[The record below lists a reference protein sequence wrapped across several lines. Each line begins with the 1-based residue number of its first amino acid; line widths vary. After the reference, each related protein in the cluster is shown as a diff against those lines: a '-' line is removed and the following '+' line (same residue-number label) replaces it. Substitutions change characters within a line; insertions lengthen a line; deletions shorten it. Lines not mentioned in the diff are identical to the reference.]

1 MRLEEIS
8 APGIFGDRSAL
19 GGELLIGEGR
29 RLPGVIDDDEGV
41 PADTTHY
48 TLSVTAEAYTADGPN
63 VRSLTNWTLM
73 LPQPVL
79 PVTFAL
85 DGDPSAGGTV
95 LTIPTTIFSNVT
107 VAANAV
113 RELPVLVL
121 YIKVNDGNG
130 NTDVD
135 RLAILYR
142 RGGG

>member
-1 MRLEEIS
+1 MRLEQIS

-29 RLPGVIDDDEGV
+29 RLPGVVDDDEGV

-48 TLSVTAEAYTADGPN
+48 TLSVTAEAYTADGAN
-63 VRSLTNWTLM
+63 VRGLSNWTLM
-73 LPQPVL
+73 VPQPVL

-95 LTIPTTIFSNVT
+95 LTIPNTIFSGID
-107 VAANAV
+107 VAANQA

-121 YIKVNDGNG
+121 YLNINDGNG
-130 NTDVD
+130 NTDID
-135 RLAILYR
+135 RLAVLYR
-142 RGGG
+142 RGG